1 MDSVK
6 QGLTVKKAKAVLFKS
21 ENKKIDMPAVLTL
34 NNEQIEFVH
43 FNKSLG
49 VSFSEDSS

>member
-21 ENKKIDMPAVLTL
+21 ENKKIDMPAMLTL
-34 NNEQIEFVH
+34 NNEQIEFVL
-43 FNKSLG
+43 FAKRLG
-49 VSFSEDSS
+49 VWFSKDLT